1 MSPIPYGRQDI
12 SEADVRAVL
21 DVLRSNFLTQGPT
34 VPEFESAVAALSKAK
49 YAIAFNSATSAL
61 HAACLALGL
70 GKGDRLWTT
79 PNTFVASSNC
89 GLYCGAAV
97 DFVDIDPATWN
108 ISTAKLEQK
117 LIDAKRQDALPKIVV
132 PVHFAGQPT
141 EQEKIHAL
149 SQEYGFKI
157 LEDASH
163 SIGGSRNGEP
173 TGSCRWSDITV
184 FSFHPVKIVTTGEGG
199 MALCKDQALAE
210 HMRLLRS
217 HGITRDVAVMKS
229 PDPAPW
235 QYEQQMLGFNYRMTD
250 IQAALGRSQLA
261 RLAAFVEK
269 RNALALQYAQAL
281 ADLPLQLPQTLPGNY
296 SAFHLYVV
304 RLKLAEISKTHR
316 QAFEELR
323 RRGIGVNLHYMPV
336 YLQLYYRELGFAPGL
351 CAEAERYA
359 NEAITLP
366 LYPGLTNEQLL
377 HVTETLREVLTQ

>member
-1 MSPIPYGRQDI
+1 MV
-12 SEADVRAVL
+12 E
-21 DVLRSNFLTQGPT
+21 
-34 VPEFESAVAALSKAK
+34 
-49 YAIAFNSATSAL
+49 
-61 HAACLALGL
+61 
-70 GKGDRLWTT
+70 
-79 PNTFVASSNC
+79 
-89 GLYCGAAV
+89 
-97 DFVDIDPATWN
+97 IDPATWN
-108 ISTAKLEQK
+108 ISTANLEQK
-117 LIDAKRQDALPKIVV
+117 LIDAKRQNALPKIVV

-250 IQAALGRSQLA
+250 IQAALGRSQLT
-261 RLAAFVEK
+261 RLPAFVER
-269 RNALALQYAQAL
+269 RNALARQYQQAL
-281 ADLPLQLPQTLPGNY
+281 TDLPLQLPVTLAGSY
-296 SAFHLYVV
+296 SAYHLYVV
-304 RLKLAEISKTHR
+304 RLKLAQISKTHR
-316 QAFEELR
+316 QVFEELR
-323 RRGIGVNLHYMPV
+323 RRGLGVNLHYMPV
-336 YLQLYYRELGFAPGL
+336 YLQPYYKALGFAPGL
-351 CAEAERYA
+351 CSEAERYA
-359 NEAITLP
+359 NEAVTLP
-366 LYPGLTNEQLL
+366 LFPSLTDEQLKR
-377 HVTETLREVLTQ
+377 VAQTLREVLTQ